1 MGTIMSEDVSLIAGQ
16 FQIEGQLSAVQA
28 FGSGHINDTFS
39 VICEHDG
46 DTRRYVLQRI
56 NHEIFKNPPK
66 LMENVVRVTEHI
78 RKKVEV
84 ENSAE
89 VSRQLNVIKTQ
100 GGFGCYKDLD
110 GQYWRMY
117 NMIEDAMTYDTIESA
132 ALAFEAARMF
142 GWFQRILTDLP
153 GEPLYDTIPDF
164 HNTPKRFRD
173 FQNVLDKNP
182 FNRAKDVKAEI
193 DFVLDNAWICDV
205 LLDLV
210 KGGQIPIRITHNDT
224 KINNVMLDEKT
235 GRGVCVIDLDTVM
248 PGLSLYDMGD
258 MIRTATCPAA
268 EDEKDLS
275 KIHMD
280 INLFEQLARGF
291 SHETGRFL
299 TDAEKK
305 NLAFSGML
313 ITFEQFIRFLGD
325 YLAGDVYYKIH
336 REGHNLDRART
347 QMKLVESIM
356 EQREQM
362 EQLVQEIWRDLS

>member
-1 MGTIMSEDVSLIAGQ
+1 MVEEVNSVANHFQTEGTIRQVET
-16 FQIEGQLSAVQA
+16 

-39 VICEHDG
+39 VNCEHDSG
-46 DTRRYVLQRI
+46 TRRYVLQRI

-66 LMENVVRVTEHI
+66 LMENVIRVTEHI
-78 RKKVEV
+78 RKKVEA
-84 ENSAE
+84 ENSTDIR
-89 VSRQLNVIKTQ
+89 RQLKVIKTQ
-100 GGFGCYKDLD
+100 GGLGCYKDLD

-117 NMIEDAMTYDTIESA
+117 NMIEKAMTYDTIENPD
-132 ALAFEAARMF
+132 LAFEAARMF
-142 GWFQRILTDLP
+142 GWFQRMLTDLP
-153 GEPLYDTIPDF
+153 GEPLHDTIPDF

-173 FQNVLDKNP
+173 FQSVLDEDSC
-182 FNRAKDVKAEI
+182 NRAKDVKAEI
-193 DFVLDNAWICDV
+193 DFVLENAWICDV

-224 KINNVMLDEKT
+224 KINNVMLDEKS

-275 KIHMD
+275 KIQMD

-291 SHETGRFL
+291 SHETHFFL

-305 NLAFSGML
+305 HLAFSGML
-313 ITFEQFIRFLGD
+313 ITFEQLIRFLGD

-347 QMKLVESIM
+347 QMKLVQSII
-356 EQREQM
+356 EQEKEM
-362 EQLVQEIWRDLS
+362 NSMVDSIWREIG

>member
-1 MGTIMSEDVSLIAGQ
+1 MTEEINSIANNFQTEGTIRQVE
-16 FQIEGQLSAVQA
+16 A

-39 VICEHDG
+39 VSCEYEG
-46 DTRRYVLQRI
+46 GTRRYVLQRI

-66 LMENVVRVTEHI
+66 LMENIIRVTEHI
-78 RKKVEV
+78 RKKIEV
-84 ENSAE
+84 ENPTE
-89 VSRQLNVIKTQ
+89 VGRQLKVIKTQ
-100 GGFGCYKDLD
+100 GDLGCYKDLN
-110 GQYWRMY
+110 GRYWRMY
-117 NMIEDAMTYDTIESA
+117 IMVEGAITYDTIESSS
-132 ALAFEAARMF
+132 LAFEAARMF
-142 GWFQRILTDLP
+142 GWFQRMLTDMG

-164 HNTPKRFRD
+164 HNTPKRLRD
-173 FQNVLDKNP
+173 FQNVLDKDP
-182 FNRAKDVKAEI
+182 CNRAKDVKAEI

-210 KGGQIPIRITHNDT
+210 KRGEIPVRITHNDT
-224 KINNVMLDEKT
+224 KINNVMLDETT

-248 PGLSLYDMGD
+248 GGLSLYDMGD

-275 KIHMD
+275 KIYMD

-291 SHETGRFL
+291 ASETASFM

-305 NLAFSGML
+305 HLAFGGKL

-347 QMKLVESIM
+347 QMKLVQSII
-356 EQREQM
+356 EQEEEM
-362 EQLVQEIWRDLS
+362 NSLAEGIWVEIG